1 LEAFF
6 LRGIPTTEP
15 HQAADKT
22 SSTREDLI
30 GSPHCRRP
38 SRASHIW
45 SFIVPASASMLM
57 SLLPALLMSTAAAAA
72 PPAHAPAGGTAP
84 TICPNPSYVCCW
96 PPSRLDPEHAQSST
110 RGGVSS
116 RFTHGIF
123 ENQLTLEV
131 GGPTALLAFVYE
143 AITGS
148 KTGKAKR

>member
-1 LEAFF
+1 
-6 LRGIPTTEP
+6 
-15 HQAADKT
+15 
-22 SSTREDLI
+22 
-30 GSPHCRRP
+30 
-38 SRASHIW
+38 
-45 SFIVPASASMLM
+45 MLM
-57 SLLPALLMSTAAAAA
+57 SLLPALLMFLMSTTAAAA
-72 PPAHAPAGGTAP
+72 PPPHAPASGTAP